1 MSQVL
6 DANKI
11 TIENTVG
18 FVPCQ
23 RPTKK
28 RFAVQIMNPNGFKV
42 RNAAGIQ
49 QLGEPGDY
57 LIIDS
62 RGNREVCAQS
72 EFVKEYVMTLDGNF
86 ELSDFE
92 SMVHSSPLPLI
103 DKENGYKLHVNTIQD
118 MIDGVPGRLFL
129 RRIDDDGGEY
139 EIEYAFEQVNTI
151 AEPNADAV
159 ARNLSGSVNEL
170 IESGGFQTHDSED

>member
-1 MSQVL
+1 MSQPT

-11 TIENTVG
+11 TMENTVG

-28 RFAVQIMNPNGFKV
+28 RFAVQIMDPNGFKV

-62 RGNREVCAQS
+62 KGNKEVCAQS
-72 EFVKEYVMTLDGNF
+72 EFVKEYVITLDGDF
-86 ELSDFE
+86 ELTEFE
-92 SMVHSSPLPLI
+92 AMVHSSPLPMI
-103 DKENGYKLHVNTIQD
+103 DKEAGFKMYLRTIQD

-129 RRIDDDGGEY
+129 RRFDDDGGVY

-151 AEPNADAV
+151 EEPKPDAV
-159 ARNLSGSVNEL
+159 AKNLSDSVTEL
-170 IESGGFQTHDSED
+170 IDGGGFQTHDSDD